1 MKRLIVLLIVLA
13 GGLAA
18 AAFVVPSNAASV
30 NGVSISQQQVNSD
43 LHAIAGSADYQCF
56 LNAEE
61 AVSTNG
67 EASLPSLS
75 GGVPIGEAGSHPTVT
90 AAFAANYL
98 ETAIYHQVVF

>member
-18 AAFVVPSNAASV
+18 AAFVVPSNAATV

-43 LHAIAGSADYQCF
+43 LNAIAHSPDYQCF

-61 AVSTNG
+61 AVATGGQTALPPIDG
-67 EASLPSLS
+67 ERRRPATAP
-75 GGVPIGEAGSHPTVT
+75 AHPTVIDDALPPT
-90 AAFAANYL
+90 IS
-98 ETAIYHQVVF
+98 TR